1 LQEMAAQV
9 GLGAQAGL
17 DEREWTGLDVGS
29 PFDYRA
35 QGILYVA
42 RHLPPPGRDGIPEE
56 ALDEIGDLVDA
67 AGGRSLILCS
77 SWRAVERLG
86 EYLRVRVS
94 TPVIV
99 QKKGETAA
107 PLVGKFSSDESAS
120 LVVIDRIP
128 FPRPDDP
135 LVSARQDAVDSAGGS
150 GFRSVSVPKA
160 ALLLAQGTGRL
171 IRSPE
176 DRGVVAVLDPRLATA
191 GYARALRESLPPL
204 WFTTDKSTVIGS
216 LERLASSY

>member
-1 LQEMAAQV
+1 MGTLSLWQGV
-9 GLGAQAGL
+9 
-17 DEREWTGLDVGS
+17 DVPGS
-29 PFDYRA
+29 T
-35 QGILYVA
+35 
-42 RHLPPPGRDGIPEE
+42 
-56 ALDEIGDLVDA
+56 
-67 AGGRSLILCS
+67 C
-77 SWRAVERLG
+77 
-86 EYLRVRVS
+86 
-94 TPVIV
+94 
-99 QKKGETAA
+99 
-107 PLVGKFSSDESAS
+107 S

-135 LVSARQDAVDSAGGS
+135 LVSARQEAVDSAGGS